1 MVKRLIWSNRAL
13 QEKESILSYWFERN
27 KTKTYSKKLA
37 HQFNQ
42 SIQHILK
49 FNYIGKETTRK
60 EIRVLASG
68 NYLLFYK
75 ITESEIQIISLRD
88 SRQNPKTLKL

>member
-1 MVKRLIWSNRAL
+1 MVKKLIWSSRAL

-27 KTKTYSKKLA
+27 KTKSYSKKLA
-37 HQFNQ
+37 HQFNH
-42 SIQHILK
+42 SIQLILK
-49 FNYIGKETTRK
+49 YNYIGKETTRK

-68 NYLLFYK
+68 NYLFFYK
-75 ITESEIQIISLRD
+75 ITENEIQILSLRY